1 MSVLY
6 IVLPLALLIAGGML
20 WAFIRSV
27 KQGQFDDLET
37 PAYRMLFEDE
47 PVRDSSKPSGTTR
60 SSAAH
65 PRKKKS

>member
-6 IVLPLALLIAGGML
+6 IVLPMALLIAAGML

-37 PAYRMLFEDE
+37 PAWRVLFDDE
-47 PVRDSSKPSGTTR
+47 PVDKPESGEQLPPEPP
-60 SSAAH
+60 AN
-65 PRKKKS
+65 P

>member
-6 IVLPLALLIAGGML
+6 IVLPMALLIAGGML

-37 PAYRMLFEDE
+37 PAWRVLFDDE
-47 PVRDSSKPSGTTR
+47 PVEKAETDKEDAPGPQSK
-60 SSAAH
+60 A
-65 PRKKKS
+65 

>member
-6 IVLPLALLIAGGML
+6 IVLPMALLIAAGML

-37 PAYRMLFEDE
+37 PAWRVLFDDE
-47 PVRDSSKPSGTTR
+47 PVDKPEAGEQLPPEPP
-60 SSAAH
+60 AN
-65 PRKKKS
+65 P